1 MDLKTFVIG
10 MSPPVTMQHRRLLCL
25 KCKSKFK
32 TVAEVYLIRQL
43 IKKLQECY
51 DAEGFKVP
59 LTQCAELPKI
69 MLQQEVAN
77 SIVTDTIFD
86 SSITASEKIV

>member
-1 MDLKTFVIG
+1 MHLKTFVIG

-25 KCKSKFK
+25 KCKSILK

-43 IKKLQECY
+43 SKNLQKCY

-59 LTQCAELPKI
+59 LTQCVELPKI

-86 SSITASEKIV
+86 SSIRASEKIV